1 MSSVWGGR
9 PRSWRKLSA
18 VNPPGGGNTQS
29 GSGSTLMRPA
39 YAAVIPLAPV
49 MRTTRLRGDGEA
61 ARPRK
66 LEPEQLAA
74 GAEEVVADR
83 IATPVVGAQ
92 PYEQQPAPAI
102 GVDGP
107 RYGPA
112 AALVVFAA
120 ACGVFAL
127 VGVLL
132 SLLKLAADTA
142 GAIAA
147 AGLGATISIPLAR
160 RKR

>member
-1 MSSVWGGR
+1 MNVER
-9 PRSWRKLSA
+9 AL
-18 VNPPGGGNTQS
+18 V
-29 GSGSTLMRPA
+29 
-39 YAAVIPLAPV
+39 
-49 MRTTRLRGDGEA
+49 
-61 ARPRK
+61 
-66 LEPEQLAA
+66 
-74 GAEEVVADR
+74 
-83 IATPVVGAQ
+83 
-92 PYEQQPAPAI
+92 
-102 GVDGP
+102 
-107 RYGPA
+107 

-120 ACGVFAL
+120 ACGMFAL